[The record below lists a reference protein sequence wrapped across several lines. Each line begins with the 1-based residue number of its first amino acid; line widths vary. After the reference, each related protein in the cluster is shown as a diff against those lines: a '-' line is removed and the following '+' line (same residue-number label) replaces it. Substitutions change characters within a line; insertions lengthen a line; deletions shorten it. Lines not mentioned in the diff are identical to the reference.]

1 MRLSNTEV
9 KAIHR
14 MRMAAKM
21 KALFVADFVF
31 GPAPMFY
38 VIEDQKKDCH
48 SDRLVST
55 IGQLRKQTS
64 PA

>member
-1 MRLSNTEV
+1 
-9 KAIHR
+9 
-14 MRMAAKM
+14 MAAKM